1 MIRTIFFLLCFLTL
15 IGCSNQQISIPE
27 FEEKPIIVSHLKS
40 SDISFISNGKISTIP
55 LSFTITDIVE
65 TTNFVVIGSKNDG
78 VLYKL
83 DFEENKIDS
92 LTSKS
97 EGISKLYYEEST
109 GVLFI
114 VNALENSVEL
124 VDVENGQ
131 TLTKIE
137 VGQYPI
143 DMIVSGEMGYVLNS
157 ESHSVSVI
165 DLKKEEVLFNF
176 PVLERP
182 SGMLLVNDVLYIGGH
197 GKSGVLNNQIYI
209 YSATTGEMMGSK
221 EVGLMPIDFSFDN
234 NTEYIYVVCHG
245 SNEVIKIDSQDL
257 IVKDKLTVASNPNFI
272 NSDENYLYVTSLDGN
287 ELTII
292 NLSTFRV
299 IDTFTIDNGPFV
311 VIPGGEL

>member
-1 MIRTIFFLLCFLTL
+1 MIRTIFVLLCLLTL
-15 IGCSNQQISIPE
+15 IGCSNQHISIPE

-40 SDISFISNGKISTIP
+40 SDISFISNGSISTIP
-55 LSFTITDIVE
+55 LSFTITDIVK
-65 TTNFVVIGSKNDG
+65 TTNFIVIGSKNDG

-83 DFEENKIDS
+83 DFEEKKIEPFI
-92 LTSKS
+92 TKS
-97 EGISKLYYEEST
+97 EGISKLYYEEGT
-109 GVLFI
+109 GVLFV

-131 TLTKIE
+131 TLKKIE

-143 DMIVSGEMGYVLNS
+143 DMIVNGKKGYVLNS

-165 DLKKEEVLFNF
+165 DLIKKEVLFEF

-182 SGMLLVNDVLYIGGH
+182 SGMLLVNDVIYIGGH
-197 GKSGVLNNQIYI
+197 GKSGVLNNHIYM
-209 YSATTGEMMGSK
+209 YNVTTGEKLGSK
-221 EVGLMPIDFSFDN
+221 EVGLMPIAFSIDINTDN
-234 NTEYIYVVCHG
+234 IYVICHG
-245 SNEVIKIDSQDL
+245 SSEVIKMDSQDL
-257 IVKDKLTVASNPNFI
+257 IVKDKITVASNPHFI
-272 NSDENYLYVTSLDGN
+272 NRDENYLYVTSLDGN

-299 IDTFTIDNGPFV
+299 IETFSIDNGPFV